1 MFCSGRQCKKVYKF
15 KLFKSFKWLI
25 LKYVP
30 NCVYIKKSLENKTKK
45 TKLLKNTI
53 KLEVLYLFCFKV

>member
-1 MFCSGRQCKKVYKF
+1 MIY
-15 KLFKSFKWLI
+15 